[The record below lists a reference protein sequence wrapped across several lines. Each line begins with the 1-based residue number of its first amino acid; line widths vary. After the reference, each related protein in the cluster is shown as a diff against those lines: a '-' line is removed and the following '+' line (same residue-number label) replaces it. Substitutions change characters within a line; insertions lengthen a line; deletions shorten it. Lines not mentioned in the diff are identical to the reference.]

1 LKRCLT
7 VALILW
13 SVCPGYA
20 QAPRTDTTLVHSAG
34 AGGSSALSISL
45 DSLNQVFSAEDS
57 LEIFDLI
64 DSLLR
69 ADDSMQ
75 SLGSSQLAVRLGYNS
90 NITSDNRTFNIA
102 QFGLAPGVSYY
113 HKSGAYADVTSYWSQ
128 EFNPNFY
135 LTVTSAGYLHT
146 FTKRYSIMT
155 EYSHYFYNQPSD
167 STVSVPY
174 TNNIGVS
181 NYFEFKPLI
190 LRLDYYLYFGERTAH
205 RIMPNIGLNLTKRNW
220 LGLDRVLLF
229 PSVGVI
235 FGSELVTE
243 YFNYTRAQTFL
254 LLLYNRNNP
263 NNQKPLYGTNEHAE
277 FGIMNYGFTLPL
289 SVVEKDWA
297 FLVSYAYNMPKALP
311 GETLSLES
319 AGYLSFSITKYF
331 GFQKV
336 PDTPPKP

>member
-1 LKRCLT
+1 MKRSLT
-7 VALILW
+7 LALILW
-13 SVCPGYA
+13 SVCPASA
-20 QAPRTDTTLVHSAG
+20 QAPDTTLAHSSG
-34 AGGSSALSISL
+34 GGSAALSASL

-69 ADDSMQ
+69 LDA
-75 SLGSSQLAVRLGYNS
+75 SLASTERSQLAVRLGYNS

-102 QFGLAPGVSYY
+102 QFGLAPGIAYY
-113 HKSGAYADVTSYWSQ
+113 HKSGAYADVSSYWSQ

-135 LTVTSAGYLHT
+135 LTVTSAGYMHT
-146 FTKRYSIMT
+146 FSKRYSILA

-181 NYFEFKPLI
+181 NYFDFKPVM

-220 LGLDRVLLF
+220 LGLDRVLFF

-243 YFNYTRAQTFL
+243 YFNYSPAKTRL
-254 LLLYNRNNP
+254 ILLYNQLYSRNVLP
-263 NNQKPLYGTNEHAE
+263 YGTNEHTE

-297 FLVSYAYNMPKALP
+297 FLVSYTYNMPKALP
-311 GETLSLES
+311 GEELSLES

-331 GFQKV
+331 SFK
-336 PDTPPKP
+336 KPGDPAKAGR